1 MSLNRIA
8 TIAAL
13 VLGLGMFSAAR
24 AQAPADKALLH
35 ASEGAAALLRGQY
48 EKAILAYDEALKSPK
63 LTDARK
69 SNIYNDRGVA
79 LWRLKRY
86 TEAIADFN
94 KAIEL
99 FSDFAMVFN
108 NRGNVLMELGR
119 PEEALADFNRA
130 VTLAPGY
137 GAGYNN
143 RGNAHMALKKYEEAF
158 QDYNRAV
165 TLMGTNA
172 VPFNGRGKANAALGR
187 PYAALRD
194 YGQALTLNAKYGG
207 AHSNR
212 AMVFAALERHDD
224 AVSDLTEAISAAPE
238 LMPLYLARAKALAEV
253 RKTNTAMKDL
263 DKAVELQPNQPKP
276 YIARGQL
283 LLRLGSYEKAREDL
297 TTATT
302 LDGTAAEAFALRAQ
316 AYQKLGLPEEAM
328 ADANLALE
336 LQPGNA
342 EFLRIRA
349 ELHEAQGRP
358 QEALTDYQAV
368 LAADPRNRLA
378 RAAMKKLGVEPPV
391 AAETVAI
398 GPEVSGWIVTEQG
411 SGRYLATNSKFPKL
425 KVQLE
430 MYGEG
435 QPTILGW
442 QVLKY
447 ELQGIGLLHYF
458 SGKRP
463 DGQKT
468 EYVAIVDLWSNR
480 VLAVEPEIWGNTH
493 ANWEWRQVSV
503 AVTDPDGVTNEVQ
516 LRKPPPEEQPEG
528 SDPWFGSGGLF
539 GGPSSSSGR
548 RPRGIFDWLFR

>member
-1 MSLNRIA
+1 MSLNRFA
-8 TIAAL
+8 TIVAL
-13 VLGLGMFSAAR
+13 FLCLGGFPHVR
-24 AQAPADKALLH
+24 AQEAPDKALLH

-48 EKAILAYDEALKSPK
+48 EKAIVAYDEALKSPK

-69 SNIYNDRGVA
+69 SNILNDRGVA

-86 TEAIADFN
+86 AEAIADFN

-119 PEEALADFNRA
+119 YEEALADFNRA

-143 RGNAHMALKKYEEAF
+143 RGNAYMVLKKYEEAF

-165 TLMGTNA
+165 ALMGTNA

-212 AMVFAALERHDD
+212 ATVYASLERHDD
-224 AVSDLTEAISAAPE
+224 AVTDLTEAISVSPE
-238 LMPLYLARAKALAEV
+238 LVPLYLARAKALAEI

-263 DKAVELQPNQPKP
+263 DKAVELQPNQPGP

-283 LLRLGSYEKAREDL
+283 LLTLGSPEKAREDL
-297 TTATT
+297 TTAAN
-302 LDGTAAEAFALRAQ
+302 LDNTSADAFAYRAQ
-316 AYQKLGLPEEAM
+316 AYQKLGQPEEAM
-328 ADANLALE
+328 ADANLAIE
-336 LQPGNA
+336 LRPDNA
-342 EFLRIRA
+342 DYLRIRA

-358 QEALTDYQAV
+358 QEAMADYQAA
-368 LAADPRNRLA
+368 LAAAPGDKA
-378 RAAMKKLGVEPPV
+378 VRAAMKKLGAEPPV
-391 AAETVAI
+391 TAEAVAI
-398 GPEVSGWIVTEQG
+398 GPEVSGWIVSES
-411 SGRYLATNSKFPKL
+411 SGRFVATNSKYPKL
-425 KVQLE
+425 RVLLE

-435 QPTILGW
+435 KPQILGW

-458 SGKRP
+458 SGNRA

-468 EYVAIVDLWSNR
+468 EYVAIVDLWSNK
-480 VLAVEPEIWGNTH
+480 VLAVEPEIWGNSH

-503 AVTDPDGVTNEVQ
+503 AVTDPDGITNEVR
-516 LRKPPPEEQPEG
+516 LRKPRPEEQVEN

-539 GGPSSSSGR
+539 GGPSSSGGR